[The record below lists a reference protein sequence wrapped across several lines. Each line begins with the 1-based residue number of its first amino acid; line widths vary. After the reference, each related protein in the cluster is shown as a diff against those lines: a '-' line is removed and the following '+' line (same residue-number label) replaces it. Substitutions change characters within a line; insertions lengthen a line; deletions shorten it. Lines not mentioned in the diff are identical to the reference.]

1 MTKQQ
6 KKKRL
11 IYIGV
16 VSFWIALF
24 VLIGV
29 ISSLISPITAQAIVL
44 SENNFD
50 NTEIEDDLSDLDWSE
65 YPPDNKGT
73 IKIIEF
79 VEYCYTDN
87 VFKQSHYGLY
97 LYIYNP
103 MQLSFSPNEGANVI
117 NMATS
122 YDDNGKPASYE
133 NLSLTYL
140 DKTTGENSNLF
151 YKFKVTNPNTLL
163 ENAREYSKNFGERRY
178 DISDVQF
185 RILGNNAVETRDYEI
200 GGTWHYT
207 GYAAGYGSD
216 ESTLECTKTDLET
229 VTLDVRSTV
238 YRPGVDASGDYIE
251 QTALNSVYFAVP
263 DRLYNEYGELRRI
276 KAMWD
281 QYETG
286 LIGVFNDQATYDLFD
301 SVVGIKYSPDVTDRM
316 LFGDW
321 SEVTRAYNVWTP
333 TGWQTSW
340 NNHVNISKFIYGY
353 NPDKYNMSIFNADTN
368 PLGAW
373 ESWGDVY
380 DLMTAA
386 YLCDDPS
393 TFTIPGEDF
402 LAKLREY
409 SNELGGYKINDEY
422 SSALFGTT
430 EEDYAEHHVVKEIDS
445 DAEFDLSATVVGD
458 SFWFGWLGVQDSTT
472 VEYKDI
478 KAIKEVTAAD
488 LVGTDEE
495 VANRLFINEND
506 VADLKSYYEQNN
518 ITNHI
523 VLFRFAQSDY
533 MSAKVWSNVT
543 EDYSKIEVG
552 YAAKE
557 TVYLSFDIISL
568 TFYRDGLYTV
578 IPVVMSPIDIAGDIT
593 PPPSGCGNWGDCAGF
608 PWWIIPVIILAVIL
622 FILLL
627 PLLPSLLLALGKFL
641 LLLLKLLWKIIK
653 APFVLGKKI
662 AAKVKERKAAKAA
675 KTGKTAKTGK
685 KVKPGKVAK
694 TAKTGKTLKAVKGNK
709 GGGSSRDKP

>member
-11 IYIGV
+11 IYAGII
-16 VSFWIALF
+16 SLWIALF

-103 MQLSFSPNEGANVI
+103 MQLSFSPNEGANAI

-286 LIGVFNDQATYDLFD
+286 LVAVFDDKVAYDHWSPFIGRTDAA
-301 SVVGIKYSPDVTDRM
+301 SSTDRSIV
-316 LFGDW
+316 GDYATVKTSYTEYDPVNGPHQVW
-321 SEVTRAYNVWTP
+321 TNVKTAKFAYNPIDFVDYDAIENP
-333 TGWQTSW
+333 
-340 NNHVNISKFIYGY
+340 YGEWMEY
-353 NPDKYNMSIFNADTN
+353 GP
-368 PLGAW
+368 
-373 ESWGDVY
+373 VY
-380 DLMTAA
+380 DLLSATF
-386 YLCDDPS
+386 LCDNAAEEVIS
-393 TFTIPGEDF
+393 GEDL
-402 LAKLREY
+402 LAKFREY

-445 DAEFDLSATVVGD
+445 DAEFDLSATVIGD
-458 SFWFGWLGVQDSTT
+458 NFWLGWLGLQDSTT
-472 VEYKDI
+472 VEYKDV
-478 KAIKEVTAAD
+478 KAIVEVTAAD

-495 VANRLFINEND
+495 ISERLFVNESD
-506 VADLKSYYEQNN
+506 VADLKAYYEQNN
-518 ITNHI
+518 FGNHI

-533 MSAKVWSNVT
+533 MSANIWSNVADKNT
-543 EDYSKIEVG
+543 WTEVG
-552 YAAKE
+552 YAAQE

-675 KTGKTAKTGK
+675 KTEK